1 MGFGEEGPVPPTLG
15 SEAKRV
21 AVVLNL
27 MKTRLVVRGET
38 NKQQFEKILEKNTT
52 SDEELCK
59 GLPMEFILY
68 LKCCKSFGFYERRS
82 VFKAPLQPSLGEA

>member
-1 MGFGEEGPVPPTLG
+1 M
-15 SEAKRV
+15 EAKRAAEV
-21 AVVLNL
+21 TDLNK
-27 MKTRLVVRGET
+27 MKTGLVVRGET
-38 NKQQFEKILEKNTT
+38 NKQQFEKIFEKNTT

-68 LKCCKSFGFYERRS
+68 SRCCKSFGFYERRS